1 MTSGMSPNVDEDIEE
16 RGYSRLLVVDD
27 EESVAVTV
35 SEVLRR
41 KGFVVDTAL
50 SGQEALDYL
59 HSSQYDLVLTDLH
72 MEGVDGISVLA
83 DIQRSAPTTIS
94 IVLTGFA
101 SLESAIAAMRHGAYD
116 YLIKPCNIEDM
127 MHTIQRGLSH
137 RRLMLAE
144 QEAQAKLKRLNREL
158 ERRVEDRTSEL
169 QRVNEELE
177 EANRAKDVFLASL
190 SHELRTP
197 LSPIL
202 GWTRILRSAKSDPAL
217 IAKGLDAIERNVQ
230 LQAHLI
236 DDLLDVSRIVT
247 SKLTIEKEPT
257 DLRSI
262 VNESVETVRD
272 KATTRGISLKVDL
285 PDKPIIV
292 QGSPVRLQQIIW
304 NFLTNAIKF
313 TESGGQINVRSYR
326 GQEKAHVV
334 VSDTGI
340 GIAPDFLLRIF
351 EPFSQSDTVTN
362 RHGGLGLGLAIA
374 RKLAELHG
382 GQVRAESEGIG
393 KGACFTFV
401 LPCADSNL
409 DVEQKEEG
417 EITFRYTHKLVLIID
432 DSTDTLEMLDL
443 MFTQAGCRVATA
455 DSAQA
460 AMRLAKVEAPGIIIS
475 DIGVPDVDGFELLAR
490 LRSLPGLEKVPAIAV
505 SGYASKEDVA
515 RAYDAGFLAHLAK
528 PIDFDK
534 LFKVIQDIVS

>member
-1 MTSGMSPNVDEDIEE
+1 MPSGMSLNVDRDVEE
-16 RGYSRLLVVDD
+16 RGRHRLLVVDD

-41 KGFVVDTAL
+41 NGFVVDTVL
-50 SGQEALDYL
+50 SGQEALDYI
-59 HSSQYDLVLTDLH
+59 HGSQYDLVMTDLH

-83 DIQRSAPTTIS
+83 DIQRIAPTTIS

-127 MHTIQRGLSH
+127 LHTIQRGLSH

-144 QEAQAKLKRLNREL
+144 EEAQARLKRLNQEL
-158 ERRVEDRTSEL
+158 ERRVEDRTAEL
-169 QRVNEELE
+169 KRVNEELA
-177 EANRAKDVFLASL
+177 EANRAKDIFLASL

-202 GWTRILRSAKSDPAL
+202 GWTRILHSGTADPAL
-217 IAKGLDAIERNVQ
+217 IAKGLDAIERNAQ

-247 SKLTIEKEPT
+247 NKLIIEKEPT

-262 VNESVETVRD
+262 VNEAVETVRD
-272 KATTRGISLKVDL
+272 KASARDISMKVDL
-285 PDKPIIV
+285 ADKPIIV

-304 NFLTNAIKF
+304 NFLINAIKF
-313 TESGGQINVRSYR
+313 TENGGQISVRNYR
-326 GQEKAHVV
+326 DRGKAYVQ
-334 VSDTGI
+334 VSDTGK
-340 GIAPDFLLRIF
+340 GIAPDFLPGIF
-351 EPFSQSDTVTN
+351 DPFKQSDSSQK
-362 RHGGLGLGLAIA
+362 HGGLGLGLAIA

-382 GQVRAESEGIG
+382 GRVFAESEGIG
-393 KGACFTFV
+393 KGARFTFV
-401 LPCADSNL
+401 LPCADSDT
-409 DVEQKEEG
+409 DVERKEESDL
-417 EITFRYTHKLVLIID
+417 TLRYMPKLVLVID
-432 DSTDTLEMLDL
+432 DSTDTLEMMDVI
-443 MFTQAGCRVATA
+443 FRQAGCRVVTA

-460 AMRLAKVEAPGIIIS
+460 ALNLATAEAPGIIIS
-475 DIGVPDVDGFELLAR
+475 DIGVPDADGFELLAR
-490 LRSLPGLEKVPAIAV
+490 LRRLPGLEKVPAIAV

-534 LFKVIQDIVS
+534 LFEVIQDIVS